1 MSNSVNR
8 QTVKEY
14 VDTLKKSTY
23 VIDETF
29 RQVLKRNIIIGIG
42 EYFFGTSTDPRMTK
56 IIQNVEIMTLGLI
69 GLEIHRDDMNLL
81 YEQYLEKF
89 IESVVARGAAVGVEA
104 GQSLVQDI
112 VQSILKSQ
120 HGSGKRG
127 QITGANPVEKLNKLR
142 TNINVV
148 RAHLKNGGVFI
159 QPDGKKI
166 VIDHRYLSDRYEQ
179 IRMHDILVSC
189 MGNSKVQVEK
199 FNPEIYQ
206 RKDVVFINIKAN
218 EKHRPK
224 QPVFQFQVDPDKLA
238 DAGITMIHVI
248 QTLLL
253 IDHVTFVIYPL
264 STFRFDMINVDSSKI
279 SDTTVLSKLE
289 KTPIKGIDGLVHIST
304 KNVEPQDIIKLQSLP
319 NGKTRAFFD
328 MYYYTQVPL
337 EIIRSMIVTK
347 ESSIVHER
355 LKKVVAEQ
363 ERLVESQKN
372 TDEAKEKLNQA
383 YEELE
388 KFKHVVAKPVVENL
402 ELEDVESLFYLE
414 FDEEVTLSKQPYMYY
429 LFHGEITMETIIEHL
444 GKYLDLDYLVTND
457 PREMVKTFGTTVA
470 VTQHELLY
478 SEELEASGTAM
489 LYQHISLICAYMF
502 GYNLNPISPSGYL
515 KNKGVTALD
524 RFAFEQYAENLG
536 VEAVKGAIS
545 NTKSIT
551 TSIFTGNKA
560 NIGTAYIKFRINQKQ
575 RKEVME
581 SYRIAY
587 EEQLYEGKHQGI
599 ELPLFDKIVM
609 RSDLQSGVGKLV
621 NNINPFE

>member
-1 MSNSVNR
+1 MSISMNQHV
-8 QTVKEY
+8 E
-14 VDTLKKSTY
+14 TLKKSTH

-29 RQVLKRNIIIGIG
+29 RQVLKKNVIDGVG
-42 EYFFGTSTDPRMTK
+42 DFFFGTSKDPRMTK
-56 IIQNVEIMTLGLI
+56 IIQNVELMTLGLI
-69 GLEIHRDDMNLL
+69 GMEIHRDDMVPL
-81 YEQYLEKF
+81 YEQYLTKF
-89 IESVVARGAAVGVEA
+89 VESVVARGAAVGVEA

-148 RAHLKNGGVFI
+148 RAHLKHGGIFV
-159 QPDGKKI
+159 QPDGTKI

-179 IRMHDILVSC
+179 IRMHDVLVSC

-199 FNPEIYQ
+199 FNPNIYQ
-206 RKDVVFINIKAN
+206 RKDVVFINIKAG

-253 IDHVTFVIYPL
+253 IDDVTFVVYPL
-264 STFRFDMINVDSSKI
+264 STFRFDMINVDVSKI
-279 SDTTVLSKLE
+279 SDTTVLAKLE
-289 KTPIKGIDGLVHIST
+289 KTPIKGINGLVHIST
-304 KNVEPQDIIKLQSLP
+304 KNIEPQDLIKLQRLP

-328 MYYYTQVPL
+328 MYCYTQVPL
-337 EIIRSMIVTK
+337 DVIRNMIVTK
-347 ESSIVHER
+347 ESANAYEK
-355 LKKVVAEQ
+355 LKKVVSDI
-363 ERLVESQKN
+363 ERKLETQPN
-372 TDEAKEKLNQA
+372 DTRLKEELSQA
-383 YEELE
+383 YDEMDS
-388 KFKHVVAKPVVENL
+388 FKYTNAKPVIENL
-402 ELEDVESLFYLE
+402 DLEDVDSLFYFE
-414 FDEEVTLSKQPYMYY
+414 FDGEVTLSKQPYTYY
-429 LFHGEITMETIIEHL
+429 LFHGDITMGTIIEHL
-444 GKYLDLDYLVTND
+444 GKYLNLDYLVTND
-457 PREMVKTFGTTVA
+457 PREMVKKFGTTIA

-502 GYNLNPISPSGYL
+502 GFNLNPISPSGYL

-524 RFAFEQYAENLG
+524 RFAFEQYSENLG

-609 RSDLQSGVGKLV
+609 RTDLQSGVGKLV
-621 NNINPFE
+621 NNVNPFE